1 MRQVHLQDVDLNLLL
16 ALHAL
21 LAERHVTRAAKR
33 CHLSQSAMSRALE
46 RLRQMFGDLLLVRSG
61 RSYERTGRGERVLRE
76 LESLMPRLEALVRGE
91 EQFDPARSQDRFRVA
106 VTDHAAMVLMPP
118 LMERIRTAAANVTV
132 EASAWNDRVYDDVAA
147 GRIDTALSAEAPPP
161 ALETEVLYEEDF
173 VCLVGRTQRIGNR
186 RLTLKEY
193 LDLPHA
199 IVETWE
205 GQQAP
210 VDRPLAE
217 RGLRRRAVLRIP
229 FFVPTIFTVARS
241 DVVLTVPR
249 RLGKIAAAMADVAVV
264 ELPPE
269 IKGFSYFMVWHPRLS
284 TKLNTHGFV
293 TICGWRREA
302 FGDRQTLEVPLRDFV
317 SRDLLK
323 EFATTMTAKGYFCI
337 SASLLDHPE
346 PKPSLWQRCARFF
359 MRRRPARRVAA
370 RQRPTGRRS

>member
-91 EQFDPARSQDRFRVA
+91 ENFDPARSQERFRVA
-106 VTDHAAMVLMPP
+106 MTDHAAMVLMPP

-132 EASAWNDRVYDDVAA
+132 EAFAWNDRVYDDVAA

-173 VCLVGRTQRIGNR
+173 VCLVGRAQRIGNH

-264 ELPPE
+264 ELPRE

-284 TKLNTHGFV
+284 T
-293 TICGWRREA
+293 EA
-302 FGDRQTLEVPLRDFV
+302 EHAWFRDHLR
-317 SRDLLK
+317 L
-323 EFATTMTAKGYFCI
+323 
-337 SASLLDHPE
+337 
-346 PKPSLWQRCARFF
+346 
-359 MRRRPARRVAA
+359 AA
-370 RQRPTGRRS
+370 GSIRK